1 MIDGK
6 NDEVQARR
14 VLQQELAVL
23 FSHAFHSPKTIPDF
37 TKAGAEHSG
46 KTKRDKKSDAQAV
59 EQLRASLMSLHFHNQ
74 KGA

>member
-6 NDEVQARR
+6 NDQVAARR

-74 KGA
+74 RGA

>member
-23 FSHAFHSPKTIPDF
+23 ISHAFHSPKTIPDF
-37 TKAGAEHSG
+37 TKAGAEHSS
-46 KTKRDKKSDAQAV
+46 KNKRDKKSDAQAV

-74 KGA
+74 RGA

>member
-6 NDEVQARR
+6 NDQVQARR

-23 FSHAFHSPKTIPDF
+23 ISHAFHSPKTIPDF
-37 TKAGAEHSG
+37 TKAGGDNTS
-46 KTKRDKKSDAQAV
+46 KTRRDKKSDAQAV

-74 KGA
+74 KGG

>member
-6 NDEVQARR
+6 NDQVQARR

>member
-6 NDEVQARR
+6 NDQVQARR

-23 FSHAFHSPKTIPDF
+23 ISHAFHSPKTIPDF
-37 TKAGAEHSG
+37 TRSG
-46 KTKRDKKSDAQAV
+46 EEKTSKRQRDKKSDAQAV

-74 KGA
+74 RGG